1 MTPHDDGFLGT
12 IGGPEENIAH
22 IHFSALSDII
32 DDGKDHG
39 TVPYAFFVENAD
51 FRLVEIQMP

>member
-1 MTPHDDGFLGT
+1 MDQALGRFSQ
-12 IGGPEENIAH
+12 
-22 IHFSALSDII
+22 IHLQVTAQPRVVI